1 MSDRIY
7 DLIIIGGGPA
17 GLTSLIYALRGGI
30 NTILIESNPYGCGQI
45 SLTERVDNYPGLY
58 GISGFD
64 LGDKFIEHAA
74 SLGGTIV
81 SDTASRIEKTNDGDF
96 VVHTSSS
103 KEYKA
108 KTVIY
113 ALGAKHRKLDIAGE
127 EKYAGKG
134 VSYCATCDAMFFKNK
149 DVAVIGGGDTAL
161 GDALT
166 LAKLSKKVYLI
177 HRRDEFRGAR
187 INVERVKNT
196 NNIEL
201 VLNSIPLEIQGK
213 ERVESLLLN
222 SKTLTVDGVFVA
234 IGEVPNSALI
244 KDLAD
249 IDKSGYVITDS
260 DCQTKTKG
268 LYAVGDVRAKRLRQV
283 VTAVSD
289 GAVAATSIADLL
301 ATS

>member
-1 MSDRIY
+1 MSESIY

-81 SDTASRIEKTNDGDF
+81 SDTASRIEKTSDGDF
-96 VVHTSSS
+96 VVHTASS

-127 EKYAGKG
+127 EKYTGKG

-166 LAKLSKKVYLI
+166 LAKLSKKVYLV

-201 VLNSIPLEIQGK
+201 VLNSIPLEIHGK

-234 IGEVPNSALI
+234 IGEVPNSALV

-249 IDKSGYVITDS
+249 IDKSGYVITDN

-289 GAVAATSIADLL
+289 GAVAATSVADLL
-301 ATS
+301 ATN

>member
-1 MSDRIY
+1 MSDIIY
-7 DLIIIGGGPA
+7 DLRIIGGGPA

-81 SDTASRIEKTNDGDF
+81 SDTASRIEKTNGGDF
-96 VVHTSSS
+96 VVHTASS

-127 EKYAGKG
+127 EKYTGKG

-166 LAKLSKKVYLI
+166 LAKLSRKVYLV

-201 VLNSIPLEIQGK
+201 VLNMLAEVTATSISKQEQPQSFEENKNIAVRGGKVANTAKKEYEKATGLKAVSSLNAKDKKALEIQNDKK
-213 ERVESLLLN
+213 E
-222 SKTLTVDGVFVA
+222 
-234 IGEVPNSALI
+234 
-244 KDLAD
+244 
-249 IDKSGYVITDS
+249 
-260 DCQTKTKG
+260 
-268 LYAVGDVRAKRLRQV
+268 
-283 VTAVSD
+283 
-289 GAVAATSIADLL
+289 
-301 ATS
+301 

>member
-1 MSDRIY
+1 MSESMY

-17 GLTSLIYALRGGI
+17 GLTALIYALRGGI

-81 SDTASRIEKTNDGDF
+81 SDTASRIEKTNGGDF
-96 VVHTSSS
+96 VVHTASS

-166 LAKLSKKVYLI
+166 LAKLSKKVYLV

-222 SKTLTVDGVFVA
+222 SKTLTVDGGLSYNTYAF
-234 IGEVPNSALI
+234 
-244 KDLAD
+244 
-249 IDKSGYVITDS
+249 KSN
-260 DCQTKTKG
+260 
-268 LYAVGDVRAKRLRQV
+268 
-283 VTAVSD
+283 
-289 GAVAATSIADLL
+289 GA
-301 ATS
+301 